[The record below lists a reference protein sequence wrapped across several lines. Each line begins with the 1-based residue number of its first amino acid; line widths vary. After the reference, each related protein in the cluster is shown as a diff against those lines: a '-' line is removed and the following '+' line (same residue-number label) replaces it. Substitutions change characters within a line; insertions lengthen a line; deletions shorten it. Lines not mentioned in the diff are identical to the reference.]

1 MKKQKNKK
9 RVSLFRTFNNRKN
22 RLIWTAI
29 GVTFI
34 FLLLSMRLFYLMVVD
49 HKNLAS
55 KAQEQWTN
63 EVKIDAKRGK
73 ILDTNGLE
81 LAVSANVY
89 RVDLDLKSIR
99 EYIDLKNGKNTDK
112 ISTKTLSKDIGKALD
127 MDESEVLKKL
137 EHKLPSGQPAN
148 SVTLIRRIEKYQA
161 DKVKALK
168 IRGIIVSPDT
178 KRYYV
183 NNNLLSHVLGVTDT
197 DSNGLSGIEL
207 KYNKEL
213 SGIPGMRIGE
223 VDRQDTTLPY
233 SESTFTPP
241 VNGKDITLTID
252 ERLQNIVDKAATSA
266 MKEHKAKAASVIIMN
281 PKNGEVLALSNKP
294 DFNCNTPYDG
304 ADKFDGETNSDKLQK
319 MWRNMAVSDAFEPG
333 SIFKV
338 ITAIAALEDGVA
350 GGNETY
356 YCPGFLKFPGMDS
369 PIHCWKKEGHGV
381 ETFSQIMQN
390 SCNVAFMEIGA
401 KLGKEK
407 LNEYIKKFG
416 LGELSGVD
424 LPGETPGIVKP
435 ANQITPIDLA
445 TISFGQT
452 DTVNPVQ
459 FMAAFNA
466 IANNGL
472 WIQPHV
478 MKEISHIDSSGN
490 KVIDE
495 KFDPKTKEVASE
507 ENCKK
512 LREVLED
519 TVSKGSGHQAFVEGA
534 HIGGKTGTAEKV
546 YNGVYMPG
554 KYLSSFI
561 GMAPANDPKVT
572 VMVVINEPQ
581 GEYFGG
587 LVSAPIAKIVFEDLI
602 GYLNLN

>member
-1 MKKQKNKK
+1 MKKENKK
-9 RVSLFRTFNNRKN
+9 EKKPFFKSFNNRKK
-22 RLIWTAI
+22 RLVLASVGI
-29 GVTFI
+29 TFVF
-34 FLLLSMRLFYLMVVD
+34 FLLTLRLLYLMVFD
-49 HKNLAS
+49 HKELAA

-99 EYIDLKNGKNTDK
+99 EYIDLKNKKSSEK
-112 ISTKTLSKDIGKALD
+112 ISNETLSKDIGKALN
-127 MDESEVLKKL
+127 MDENEVLNKL
-137 EHKLPSGQPAN
+137 EYKLPSGLPAN
-148 SVTLIRRIEKYQA
+148 SVTLIRRIEKEQA
-161 DKVKALK
+161 DNVKALK

-183 NNNLLSHVLGVTDT
+183 NNNLLSHVIGVTDT

-207 KYNKEL
+207 EYNKEL
-213 SGIPGMRIGE
+213 SGIPGMVIGE
-223 VDRQDTTLPY
+223 VDRQDTALPY
-233 SESTFTPP
+233 SESTFIHP
-241 VNGKDITLTID
+241 VNGKDVTLTID
-252 ERLQNIVDKAATSA
+252 ERLQNIADKAATKA
-266 MKEHKAKAASVIIMN
+266 MTEHKAKAASIIIMN
-281 PKNGEVLALSNKP
+281 PKNGEVLALANKP
-294 DFNCNTPYDG
+294 DFNPNDPYAG
-304 ADKFDGETNSDKLQK
+304 AEKFDGKTNSDKLQK

-333 SIFKV
+333 SIFKI
-338 ITAIAALEDGVA
+338 ITAMAALEEGVA

-356 YCPGFLKFPGMDS
+356 YCPGFLKFPGMSS
-369 PIHCWKKEGHGV
+369 PIHCWKKEGHGT

-401 KLGKEK
+401 KLGKER

-416 LGELSGVD
+416 LGQLSGID

-435 ANQITPIDLA
+435 IDEISPIDLA

-452 DTVNPVQ
+452 DTVNPIQ
-459 FMAAFNA
+459 FMAAVNA
-466 IANNGL
+466 VANNGV

-478 MKEISHIDSSGN
+478 MKEISHIDNNGER
-490 KVIDE
+490 VIDK
-495 KFDPKTKEVASE
+495 KFEPKTKEVASAE
-507 ENCKK
+507 SCEK
-512 LREVLED
+512 LRKVLED
-519 TVSKGSGHQAFVEGA
+519 TVSKGSGEHAYIEGA

-554 KYLSSFI
+554 KYLSSFV
-561 GMAPANDPKVT
+561 GMAPCNDPKVT
-572 VMVVINEPQ
+572 VMVVIDEPK

-587 LVSAPIAKIVFEDLI
+587 LISAPIAQTVFEDLI